1 MPAQVLE
8 HTEAGQLFL
17 PSRVR
22 MRYEYSTIRILPWE
36 YRIRKLQTWAF
47 PMLESCQD
55 FEILL
60 ECSAA
65 FTFTYMIPEYSTD
78 RCTDRLFSRIPMHH
92 YACIILSELVMFGIR
107 CLKPGLRA
115 IAGTGI
121 PVLGIIL
128 ARRNNSQME
137 VVEFLFTDYHSGNGG
152 TIQYP
157 FALQPIYGR

>member
-1 MPAQVLE
+1 
-8 HTEAGQLFL
+8 
-17 PSRVR
+17 
-22 MRYEYSTIRILPWE
+22 
-36 YRIRKLQTWAF
+36 
-47 PMLESCQD
+47 MLESCQD
-55 FEILL
+55 FGILL

-121 PVLGIIL
+121 RYLVL
-128 ARRNNSQME
+128 ARRNNSQIE
-137 VVEFLFTDYHSGNGG
+137 VVEFLFTNYHSGNGG
-152 TIQYP
+152 TISFRSSTY
-157 FALQPIYGR
+157 LS